1 MLSKE
6 QIEQNKQTFIELI
19 NSIER
24 DFNKEKLIN
33 WLENS
38 DFFYAPAS
46 TKYHSNFE
54 GGLCS
59 HCLSVYYSLEA
70 LCNTFA
76 SESRYVTLE
85 DGSQKEERFN
95 YYSCIIT

>member
-1 MLSKE
+1 MLSNE

-24 DFNKEKLIN
+24 EFDKNKLIN

-46 TKYHSNFE
+46 TKYHSNFA
-54 GGLCS
+54 G
-59 HCLSVYYSLEA
+59 
-70 LCNTFA
+70 
-76 SESRYVTLE
+76 
-85 DGSQKEERFN
+85 
-95 YYSCIIT
+95 